1 MENKLNLTNMINS
14 DEVKVFKP
22 LIIASIVIVYI
33 AAMLFRSPF
42 QNPYKASLGAELIF
56 TILMLALLLLFLF
69 SNTIFRNKY
78 WLYFGIQGLI
88 ILGCAVTF
96 PKGYHAIFF
105 GLIPILIGQSIGAY
119 YESIKVIMT
128 SVYFYSIFCGA
139 IIVLDGW
146 NALIHSIPILLL
158 ITIAVRIYSIIMIQ
172 QVKLRIHTQKVL
184 QELEFA
190 YEKVEELTLTNER
203 QRMARDLHDTLT
215 QGLAGIIMQ
224 LDAVNANLN
233 NNNTKRAQE
242 IVQKSMEHAR
252 KTLSDSRLVINDLR
266 LPANADM
273 DLAKVVEN
281 EIANFKGLS
290 NTSITANIMIKS
302 QLPLNL
308 FKQILYIVKE
318 ALNNIA
324 KHAKAKKA
332 VIEIIETHNQININI
347 IDDGIGF
354 DVQRID
360 HLYGHYGLLGITER
374 VEAIHGRIKIE
385 SKRKSGTNLTII
397 IPIERGISEENE

>member
-1 MENKLNLTNMINS
+1 MVNKVYFTNMINS

-22 LIIASIVIVYI
+22 LIIAGIAIVYI
-33 AAMLFRSPF
+33 TAMFFQSPF
-42 QNPYKASLGAELIF
+42 QNPYKVSIGADLIF
-56 TILMLALLLLFLF
+56 TILMIAHLLLFLF
-69 SNTIFRNKY
+69 SNTVFRNKY

-88 ILGCAVTF
+88 ILGCEVIF
-96 PKGYHAIFF
+96 PRGYKVIFF
-105 GLIPILIGQSIGAY
+105 GLIPILIGQSIGVY

-128 SVYFYSIFCGA
+128 SIYFYSIFCGA
-139 IIVLDGW
+139 IIILDGW
-146 NALIHSIPILLL
+146 KVLIHSIPILLL
-158 ITIAVRIYSIIMIQ
+158 ITIAVRIYSIIFIQ
-172 QVKLRIHTQKVL
+172 QVKLRIKTQKVL

-252 KTLSDSRLVINDLR
+252 KTLADSRLVINDLR
-266 LPANADM
+266 LPANAEG
-273 DLAKVVEN
+273 DLAKAVEN

-290 NTSITANIMIKS
+290 NTSITANIMIRS

-332 VIEIIETHNQININI
+332 VIEIVETHNQINIHI

-354 DVQRID
+354 DVKRID

-374 VEAIHGRIKIE
+374 VEAIHGKIKII
-385 SKRKSGTNLTII
+385 SKRKSGTNLAII
-397 IPIERGISEENE
+397 IPIEKGISEENE